1 MQRLVESLDIS
12 RLKDSHGR
20 ISQVLLSQTNARPT
34 WFSSSPSISTWSWFF
49 ILTYKWPFT
58 NTPENKRKQWLKL
71 EIEKKTDKKFLFHI
85 NLTPGT
91 LQRSISPTPRSFHRC
106 SLFQVLVWMCLEL
119 HNSTLSHWKNKAQTS
134 QRLSRS
140 PFSSLF
146 FPSSSV
152 CCLLSTLSRLLYSPV
167 LCMCEEHC
175 RRAMVEWVVTGWSSS
190 SLYCSL
196 DQYWDMS
203 GSLPGTWT
211 GTDTPGEMSPVKTK
225 RERLMSDW
233 KHIRKF

>member
-1 MQRLVESLDIS
+1 MAESLGS
-12 RLKDSHGR
+12 P
-20 ISQVLLSQTNARPT
+20 LSNKQPT

-58 NTPENKRKQWLKL
+58 NTPEKRETMTEVGNRK
-71 EIEKKTDKKFLFHI
+71 KKTDKFLFHK

-91 LQRSISPTPRSFHRC
+91 LQRSIFFLFFHPC
-106 SLFQVLVWMCLEL
+106 SRFRVLVWMCLEL
-119 HNSTLSHWKNKAQTS
+119 QNSTQSHWGNKAQRS
-134 QRLSRS
+134 QSLSLLS
-140 PFSSLF
+140 SSLVLCVF
-146 FPSSSV
+146 
-152 CCLLSTLSRLLYSPV
+152 STLSRRLYSPV
-167 LCMCEEHC
+167 PCMC

-211 GTDTPGEMSPVKTK
+211 GTDTPGEMSPA
-225 RERLMSDW
+225 
-233 KHIRKF
+233 

>member
-34 WFSSSPSISTWSWFF
+34 CFSSSPSISTWSWFF

-71 EIEKKTDKKFLFHI
+71 EIEKKKTDKKFLFHI

-91 LQRSISPTPRSFHRC
+91 LQRSIPPPPRSFHRC

-134 QRLSRS
+134 QRLSQS

-146 FPSSSV
+146 FPLLF
-152 CCLLSTLSRLLYSPV
+152 CLLPPFNPLSPSLLSCAVYVWGTLPEGDGGVGGYR
-167 LCMCEEHC
+167 
-175 RRAMVEWVVTGWSSS
+175 
-190 SLYCSL
+190 
-196 DQYWDMS
+196 
-203 GSLPGTWT
+203 
-211 GTDTPGEMSPVKTK
+211 VK
-225 RERLMSDW
+225 
-233 KHIRKF
+233 